1 MNKQIAYRCTCGL
14 YYSDNELNNLRGC
27 TCGVAFESC
36 RVLGPVANVVA
47 CPTYYLRYRGR
58 GQEVD
63 TFHLEVAPDNNEA
76 KRFSASFYH
85 TPLDAKPTIVH
96 GNSPET
102 VLLAA
107 KYEIEHAPWDVHYR
121 QAIDRCTKNEARIEE
136 LLQEIDRL
144 KATSPPQQPASP

>member
-1 MNKQIAYRCTCGL
+1 MSDSMQYRCQCSAIYFLDYGSRKGCPNCGAMP
-14 YYSDNELNNLRGC
+14 S
-27 TCGVAFESC
+27 
-36 RVLGPVANVVA
+36 NVKPPTALIVA
-47 CPTYYLRYRGR
+47 CPTYYLQYRGR

-63 TFHLEVAPDNNEA
+63 TYHLEEAPNKDEN

-102 VLLAA
+102 VLAAA
-107 KYEIEHAPWDVHYR
+107 KYEIEHAAWDVHYR

-136 LLQEIDRL
+136 LEKELASL
-144 KATSPPQQPASP
+144 KAQPPQPASP